1 MKASLKKWLAPV
13 QRFVDDEQAATAVE
27 YGLLAALIA
36 LVIIG
41 TVTKLGGTL
50 NTKLDKLNTDIH

>member
-41 TVTKLGGTL
+41 AVKSLGGTL
-50 NTKLDKLNTDIH
+50 NTKLSDLDGKIH